1 MLQFGLI
8 FLIIYII
15 YVNSFNINNNKKINM
30 INFDDNK
37 LMNRLFKNYTI
48 KNTIHYNYIYNLK
61 INKLIHYLDKY
72 NDKLAVKL
80 FYYRYDLNDNLKIIR
95 NYNKLSELTSCDND
109 LIRLKLNNVFYFLKS
124 KLEADEDL

>member
-1 MLQFGLI
+1 MVQFGLI